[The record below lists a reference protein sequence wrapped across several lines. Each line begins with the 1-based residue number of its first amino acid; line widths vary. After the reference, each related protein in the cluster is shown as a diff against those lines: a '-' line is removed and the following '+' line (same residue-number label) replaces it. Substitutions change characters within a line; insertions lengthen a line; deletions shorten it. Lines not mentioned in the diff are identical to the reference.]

1 MSLDLDVLCAVLHH
15 EDEEATLACLESL
28 DGIPH
33 LLVEELR
40 IRRIPAEEITRGEQ
54 PLPQGL
60 HPGIHFA
67 GFQCCPRP
75 NLRPAPGAPYGTV
88 SLQGLLEAHVETDP
102 RCQTFHRCHEILARD
117 DACQGSRR
125 IVRGETPGEI
135 PRGIELRRVP
145 VRDFDH
151 DDLQRHLPECV
162 RVLRELIDDGHT
174 VYVHCTAGIGR
185 SPSVVVAYLHW
196 VEHQRL
202 QEAFDHVNSCRP
214 CSPDLQAIRL
224 ASRDFKD

>member
-1 MSLDLDVLCAVLHH
+1 MNLDQVFPQVFCGSYPETTADVDRLKEDFGITAVLNLHSD
-15 EDEEATLACLESL
+15 EDIQDLNVPWAALEE
-28 DGIPH
+28 H
-33 LLVEELR
+33 Y
-40 IRRIPAEEITRGEQ
+40 RR
-54 PLPQGL
+54 
-60 HPGIHFA
+60 
-67 GFQCCPRP
+67 
-75 NLRPAPGAPYGTV
+75 
-88 SLQGLLEAHVETDP
+88 S
-102 RCQTFHRCHEILARD
+102 
-117 DACQGSRR
+117 
-125 IVRGETPGEI
+125 
-135 PRGIELRRVP
+135 GIELRRVP